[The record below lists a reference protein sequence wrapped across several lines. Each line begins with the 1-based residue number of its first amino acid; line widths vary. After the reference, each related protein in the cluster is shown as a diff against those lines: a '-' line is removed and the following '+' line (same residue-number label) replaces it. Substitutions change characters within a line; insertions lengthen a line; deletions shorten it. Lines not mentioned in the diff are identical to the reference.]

1 MKVEP
6 IEYFYSA
13 YSAYAYIGHYHF
25 LRLAE
30 KAGREV
36 VHRPFDLMKCLNAI
50 GYHPLEERTQATL
63 DYQFIHV
70 DSEKATPLFG
80 STIAHGFLSLSLI
93 AGLKAG
99 GIAPDNMTMAFNYG
113 LDRVR
118 FLTPVNVGSKVR
130 TKAKLLSVDEKDD
143 GRYLVKNEVSME
155 IEGQEKPAFIAES
168 LTMFVTG

>member
-1 MKVEP
+1 MSGLVPAETLKD
-6 IEYFYSA
+6 
-13 YSAYAYIGHYHF
+13 YIGTEF
-25 LRLAE
+25 EPSDWL
-30 KAGREV
+30 EV
-36 VHRPFDLMKCLNAI
+36 DQDRINQFAD
-50 GYHPLEERTQATL
+50 ATL
-63 DYQFIHV
+63 DYQVIHV
-70 DSEKATPLFG
+70 DSDTATPLFG